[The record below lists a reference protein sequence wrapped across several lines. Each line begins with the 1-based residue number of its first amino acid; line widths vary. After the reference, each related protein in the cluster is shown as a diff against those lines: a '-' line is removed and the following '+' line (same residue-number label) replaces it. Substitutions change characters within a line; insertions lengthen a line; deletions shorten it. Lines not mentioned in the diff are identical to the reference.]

1 MRVQRVRFVF
11 VFALLLALLCLLGGC
26 MPPAS
31 QETTY
36 EVYFRAKGT
45 DAVPEAALVSE
56 RCSLTEG
63 EDPVQGLLDRLL
75 AGPESEDL
83 EPALPA
89 SVTLRQ
95 WTLHD
100 GLLTVDFSGRY
111 GSLSG
116 IALTLADYSV
126 VLTLTQLDT
135 VNSVRITAAG
145 DPLSYRN
152 HQRLTSTDVCLEIL
166 GEGEE

>member
-1 MRVQRVRFVF
+1 MRVRLV
-11 VFALLLALLCLLGGC
+11 LLAALLCLLGGC
-26 MPPAS
+26 MTPVS
-31 QETTY
+31 QEATY
-36 EVYFRAKGT
+36 EVYFRAKAT
-45 DAVPEAALVSE
+45 DSVPTAALVPE

-75 AGPESEDL
+75 DGPESENL
-83 EPALPA
+83 EPALPV

-95 WTLHD
+95 WTLRD

-116 IALTLADYSV
+116 VALTLADYSV

-135 VNSVRITAAG
+135 VDTVLITAAG
-145 DPLSYRN
+145 DPISYRN
-152 HQRLTSTDVCLEIL
+152 HQRLTRADVCLEIL
-166 GEGEE
+166 GEA